1 MESVQSLFKVKMEV
15 LLAGTMR
22 WHTLRTSSRKPYL
35 VSGGPW
41 VMWPCSGRIHVMASP
56 SRNERTPDPHN
67 DAQLLDRRG
76 RRLPLGCR
84 MFFFGDDELEGE
96 ATVLD
101 VSTNGCRAETS
112 VELKIGMVLKLSVF
126 LSDFKWPLRID
137 QAIVRWIDGQQFGL
151 EFTSIRLAQRER
163 LRNLIMRVR
172 L

>member
-1 MESVQSLFKVKMEV
+1 MIARPSSQSD
-15 LLAGTMR
+15 
-22 WHTLRTSSRKPYL
+22 
-35 VSGGPW
+35 
-41 VMWPCSGRIHVMASP
+41 
-56 SRNERTPDPHN
+56 PDPQEN
-67 DAQLLDRRG
+67 SPDLRDRRG
-76 RRLPLGCR
+76 RRIAHSCR

-112 VELKIGMVLKLSVF
+112 AELKVDMPLKLSLF

-137 QAIVRWIDGQQFGL
+137 QAIVRWIDGKQFGL

-163 LRNLIMRVR
+163 LRNLIMKSK